1 MATIVFALPILPGKE
16 AVDREMLERLNAPGP
31 EKDAYVSARRAQGI
45 TREQVWHQVTPN
57 GTLAIIVLEGEDLMS
72 ALGVSATSDDPFHR
86 NSGSSSRTFTASTSR
101 ATRRRTC
108 S

>member
-57 GTLAIIVLEGEDLMS
+57 GTLAIIVLEGDDLMS
-72 ALGVSATSDDPFHR
+72 VLDVSATSDDPFHR
-86 NSGSSSRTFTASTSR
+86 
-101 ATRRRTC
+101 
-108 S
+108 